1 VTDQFT
7 QLGLQVARS
16 IFEVL
21 DLLAEVGLS
30 ALHHFRGVVVSMVV
44 GQDGAEERGAEDE
57 RHGL

>member
-30 ALHHFRGVVVSMVV
+30 ALHHFRGVVVSVVV
-44 GQDGAEERGAEDE
+44 GQNGAEER
-57 RHGL
+57 